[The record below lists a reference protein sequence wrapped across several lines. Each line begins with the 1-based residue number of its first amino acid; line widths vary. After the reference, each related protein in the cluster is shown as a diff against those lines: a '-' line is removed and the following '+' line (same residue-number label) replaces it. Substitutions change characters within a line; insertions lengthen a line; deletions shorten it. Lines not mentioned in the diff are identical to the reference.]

1 MRPAGKL
8 IRTPRILKA
17 EALRTS
23 NSRGFSAVEVPAE
36 ELMDNLTIFIAVTA
50 AAVVIQAG
58 ILFAMYLAVR
68 QTTART
74 EALANEV
81 RSKVLPTVELAQS
94 MLADLRPKVES
105 IVNNFNESSAMAKH
119 QMERLDA
126 TVSDLLDRAR
136 LQVIRA
142 DELVGRA
149 LDQVE
154 ETGDLVNKTV
164 VSPVR
169 QVSGI
174 LRGLTAGLEF
184 FFSGRRKSRN
194 GVEDEM
200 FI

>member
-1 MRPAGKL
+1 
-8 IRTPRILKA
+8 
-17 EALRTS
+17 
-23 NSRGFSAVEVPAE
+23 
-36 ELMDNLTIFIAVTA
+36 MDTLTIFIAVTS

-58 ILFAMYLAVR
+58 ILVAMYLTVR
-68 QTTART
+68 QTGART
-74 EALANEV
+74 EALVSEV
-81 RSKVLPTVELAQS
+81 RTKVLPTVEMAQS
-94 MLADLRPKVES
+94 MLADLRPKLES
-105 IVNNFNESSAMAKH
+105 VVDNFNESSAMARH

-126 TVSDLLDRAR
+126 TMSDLLDRAR

-149 LDQVE
+149 LDRVE
-154 ETGDLVNKTV
+154 ETGDLVSKTV

-169 QVSGI
+169 QVSG
-174 LRGLTAGLEF
+174 LLQGLTAGLEF

>member
-1 MRPAGKL
+1 
-8 IRTPRILKA
+8 
-17 EALRTS
+17 
-23 NSRGFSAVEVPAE
+23 
-36 ELMDNLTIFIAVTA
+36 MDNLTIFIAVTA
-50 AAVVIQAG
+50 AAVVIQAA
-58 ILFAMYLAVR
+58 ILVAMFVVLLKTR
-68 QTTART
+68 ART
-74 EALANEV
+74 EALADEV
-81 RSKVLPTVELAQS
+81 RSKVLPTVEMAQS

-105 IVNNFNESSAMAKH
+105 IVNNFNDSSAMAKH

-126 TVSDLLDRAR
+126 TMSDLLDRAR

-169 QVSGI
+169 QVTGI
-174 LRGLTAGLEF
+174 LQGLTAGLEF
-184 FFSGRRKSRN
+184 FFSGRRKSRD
-194 GVEDEM
+194 GAVQDEM

>member
-1 MRPAGKL
+1 
-8 IRTPRILKA
+8 
-17 EALRTS
+17 
-23 NSRGFSAVEVPAE
+23 
-36 ELMDNLTIFIAVTA
+36 MDNLTIFIAVTSV
-50 AAVVIQAG
+50 AVVIQAG
-58 ILFAMYLAVR
+58 ILFAMYMAVR

-105 IVNNFNESSAMAKH
+105 IVNNFNESSVMARH

-126 TVSDLLDRAR
+126 TMSDLLDRAR

-142 DELVGRA
+142 DELIGKA
-149 LDQVE
+149 LDRVE
-154 ETGDLVNKTV
+154 ETGELVSKTV

-169 QVSGI
+169 QVSGV
-174 LRGLTAGLEF
+174 LQGLTAGLEF

>member
-1 MRPAGKL
+1 
-8 IRTPRILKA
+8 
-17 EALRTS
+17 
-23 NSRGFSAVEVPAE
+23 
-36 ELMDNLTIFIAVTA
+36 MDNLTIFIAVTS

-58 ILFAMYLAVR
+58 ILVAMYLAVR

-105 IVNNFNESSAMAKH
+105 IVNNFNESSAMARH

-126 TVSDLLDRAR
+126 TMSDLLDRAR

-142 DELVGRA
+142 DELVGKA
-149 LDQVE
+149 LDRVE
-154 ETGDLVNKTV
+154 ETGELVSKTV

-169 QVSGI
+169 QVSGV
-174 LRGLTAGLEF
+174 LQGLTAGLEF